1 MARNGIGPQQVL
13 VVGLG
18 RFGSAVARELHLL
31 GHEVMAVDR
40 EAKLVDAI
48 APYVTHAVQ
57 LDAADEEALR
67 AAGAAEF
74 AHAIVSISSAREA
87 SIYAVMALRNL
98 GVRRIVAKAAN
109 PLHAAILE
117 RVGADRVVEPEREIG
132 ERLAHTFALPDVD
145 DYLDLAP
152 GIGIALVRV
161 TEELVGRTIADL
173 RLAGGGPLTAVAI
186 RRADDVQVSPAAD
199 AVVRAGERL
208 VIVGPDDAL
217 ARFGA

>member
-1 MARNGIGPQQVL
+1 MGRNGVGAQQVL

-18 RFGSAVARELHLL
+18 RFGSAVARELHVL
-31 GHEVMAVDR
+31 GHEVMAIDR
-40 EAKLVDAI
+40 DPRLVDAI
-48 APYVTHAVQ
+48 APHVTHAIE

-67 AAGAAEF
+67 AAGAGEF

-98 GVRRIVAKAAN
+98 GVRSIVAKAAN

-132 ERLAHTFALPDVD
+132 ERLAHTFALPAVD

-152 GIGIALVRV
+152 AIGIALVRV
-161 TEELVGRTIADL
+161 DGD
-173 RLAGGGPLTAVAI
+173 LAGRSIAELGLAGDGPLGAVAI
-186 RRADDVQVSPAAD
+186 RRAEDVHVRPGPD
-199 AVVRAGERL
+199 ATVRAGDRL
-208 VIVGPDDAL
+208 VLIGPDGAL
-217 ARFGA
+217 ARFGS

>member
-40 EAKLVDAI
+40 DARLVDAI
-48 APYVTHAVQ
+48 APHVTHAVQ

-67 AAGAAEF
+67 AVGAAEF
-74 AHAIVSISSAREA
+74 SHAIVSISSAREA

-117 RVGADRVVEPEREIG
+117 RVGADRVLEPEREIG

-161 TEELVGRTIADL
+161 TDDLAGRSIADL
-173 RLAGGGPLTAVAI
+173 RLAGGGPLTAVAL
-186 RRADDVQVSPAAD
+186 RRTDDVQVNPGPE
-199 AVVRAGERL
+199 VIVRAGERL